1 MAPKTQRIRGRA
13 LQVLRN
19 RLLCANPMC
28 AMCKVAAATE
38 LDHIVALSNGG
49 TNDEDNLQGLC
60 AACHEIK
67 TTADLG
73 HKPRVIT
80 GVDGWPVDDAPVGPR
95 WRRAG

>member
-1 MAPKTQRIRGRA
+1 MAEKTQRIRGRA

-49 TNDEDNLQGLC
+49 GNDDDNLQCLC
-60 AACHEIK
+60 AECHETK
-67 TTADLG
+67 TLADLG
-73 HKPRVIT
+73 QKPRMDI
-80 GVDGWPVDDAPVGPR
+80 GIDGWPVPAVPRGHR

>member
-1 MAPKTQRIRGRA
+1 
-13 LQVLRN
+13 
-19 RLLCANPMC
+19 MC

-73 HKPRVIT
+73 YKPRVTT
-80 GVDGWPVDDAPVGPR
+80 GIDGWPVDAVPVGPR

>member
-1 MAPKTQRIRGRA
+1 
-13 LQVLRN
+13 
-19 RLLCANPMC
+19 MC
-28 AMCKVAAATE
+28 AMCKVSAATE
-38 LDHIVALSNGG
+38 LDHIVALANGG

-73 HKPRVIT
+73 HKPRVTT
-80 GVDGWPVDDAPVGPR
+80 GIDGWPVDAVPVGPR